1 MTAVTHLAPEVGV
14 QVACKALL
22 VPRASFYRA
31 RRAASEVPL
40 PVAKTPAPATRHPR
54 ALGEQERAQVLD
66 LLHSDRFVD
75 CPPEV
80 VHATLLDEGT
90 YLCSPRTMYRILD
103 DHQEVRERRNQLQRP
118 VYARPELLATA
129 PNQVWSWDITK
140 LLGPAAWTYFYL
152 YVILDIF
159 SRYVVG
165 WMIAKAERAALA
177 TRLID
182 ETCAKQA
189 IEPAQLT
196 IHADRGTAMASK
208 PVAFLLADLGVT
220 KTHSRPHTSNDN
232 PFSESHFKTLKY
244 RPDFPA
250 RFTSIEHGRDFCR
263 TFFPWYNLD
272 HRHSGIAFLTPH
284 IVHHGLA
291 GPVLASRHAT
301 LMQAYHAH
309 PERFP
314 HGAPV
319 PTALPAAVFINPPT
333 IPAPGRSPLREL
345 HEMPAPR
352 LSNPLTASAI
362 GQRLPPRPRTLRV
375 PVSC

>member
-1 MTAVTHLAPEVGV
+1 MTAVGQVAPEVGV
-14 QVACKALL
+14 KAACKALT

-31 RRAASEVPL
+31 RLGASTAL
-40 PVAKTPAPATRHPR
+40 PPVIETPTPSVNHPR
-54 ALGEQERAQVLD
+54 ALLEEERAQVLD

-80 VHATLLDEGT
+80 VHATLLDEGA
-90 YLCSPRTMYRILD
+90 YLCSPRTMYRILH
-103 DHQEVRERRNQLQRP
+103 DHKEVRERRDQLRRP
-118 VYARPELLATA
+118 IYAKPELLATA

-140 LLGPAAWTYFYL
+140 LLGPAKWTYFYL

-165 WMIAKAERAALA
+165 WMIAGAERASLA

-196 IHADRGTAMASK
+196 IHADRGASMASK

-250 RFTSIEHGRDFCR
+250 RFDAIEQARDFCR
-263 TFFPWYNLD
+263 GFFSWYNFD
-272 HRHSGIAFLTPH
+272 HRHSGIAFLTPN

-291 GPVLASRHAT
+291 EPALAIRHAALT
-301 LMQAYHAH
+301 TAYQAH

-314 HGAPV
+314 NGAPA
-319 PTALPAAVFINPPT
+319 PTALPTEVFINPPT
-333 IPAPGRSPLREL
+333 TPVP
-345 HEMPAPR
+345 
-352 LSNPLTASAI
+352 T
-362 GQRLPPRPRTLRV
+362 RTSLAEAH
-375 PVSC
+375 

>member
-1 MTAVTHLAPEVGV
+1 MVVGQVAPEVGV
-14 QVACKALL
+14 QAACKALE

-31 RRAASEVPL
+31 RLGASTVL
-40 PVAKTPAPATRHPR
+40 PPVVETPIPSIIHPR
-54 ALGEQERAQVLD
+54 ALLEAERAQVLD

-80 VHATLLDEGT
+80 VHATLLDEGA
-90 YLCSPRTMYRILD
+90 YLCSPRTMYRILH
-103 DHQEVRERRNQLQRP
+103 DHREVRERRDQLCRP

-140 LLGPAAWTYFYL
+140 LRGPAKWTYYYL

-165 WMIAKAERAALA
+165 WMIAEAERASLA
-177 TRLID
+177 TRLIA

-196 IHADRGTAMASK
+196 IHADRGASMASK

-232 PFSESHFKTLKY
+232 PFSESQFKTFKY
-244 RPDFPA
+244 RPDFPIH
-250 RFTSIEHGRDFCR
+250 FDTIGHGRGFCR
-263 TFFPWYNLD
+263 TFFSWYNFD
-272 HRHSGIAFLTPH
+272 HRHSGIAFLTPNV
-284 IVHHGLA
+284 VHHGLA
-291 GPVLASRHAT
+291 ESALAVRHAA
-301 LMQAYHAH
+301 LMAAYQAH

-314 HGAPV
+314 NGE
-319 PTALPAAVFINPPT
+319 PTPAALPTQVFINPPT
-333 IPAPGRSPLREL
+333 TPAP
-345 HEMPAPR
+345 
-352 LSNPLTASAI
+352 I
-362 GQRLPPRPRTLRV
+362 RTSLAEAH
-375 PVSC
+375 

>member
-1 MTAVTHLAPEVGV
+1 MKAVRDLAPEVGV
-14 QVACKALL
+14 QMACKALL

-31 RRAASEVPL
+31 RQATSCAAP
-40 PVAKTPAPATRHPR
+40 PVATPPGPATPHPR
-54 ALGEQERAQVLD
+54 ALGKQERTHVRD

-140 LLGPAAWTYFYL
+140 LLGPATWTYFYL

-165 WMIAKAERAALA
+165 WMLADAERAALA
-177 TRLID
+177 TRLIS

-196 IHADRGTAMASK
+196 IHADRGASMASK

-220 KTHSRPHTSNDN
+220 KSHSRPHTSNDN

-244 RPDFPA
+244 RPDFPD
-250 RFTSIEHGRDFCR
+250 RFASKEHAHAFCRDF
-263 TFFPWYNLD
+263 FSWYNLD

-284 IVHHGLA
+284 VVHHGLA
-291 GPVLASRHAT
+291 EEVLAARHAT
-301 LMQAYHAH
+301 LMAAYLAH

-314 HGAPV
+314 RGAPS
-319 PTALPAAVFINPPT
+319 PTPLPAQVFINPPPPQPQIT
-333 IPAPGRSPLREL
+333 PSPKEL
-345 HEMPAPR
+345 H
-352 LSNPLTASAI
+352 
-362 GQRLPPRPRTLRV
+362 
-375 PVSC
+375 

>member
-1 MTAVTHLAPEVGV
+1 MTAVSHLAPEVGV
-14 QVACKALL
+14 QVACTALL

-40 PVAKTPAPATRHPR
+40 LGAETPVPATLHPR
-54 ALGEQERAQVLD
+54 ALGEEERAQVLD
-66 LLHSDRFVD
+66 VLHSDRFVD

-103 DHQEVRERRNQLQRP
+103 DNQEVHERRNQLQRP

-140 LLGPAAWTYFYL
+140 LLGPATWTYFYL

-165 WMIAKAERAALA
+165 WMLADAERAALA

-182 ETCAKQA
+182 DTCAKQA

-196 IHADRGTAMASK
+196 IHADRGASMASK

-244 RPDFPA
+244 RPDFPP
-250 RFTSIEHGRDFCR
+250 RFDSIEHAREFSR
-263 TFFPWYNLD
+263 TFFSWYNLD

-284 IVHHGLA
+284 VVHHGLA
-291 GPVLASRHAT
+291 EEVLATRYTTRMA
-301 LMQAYHAH
+301 AYHAH
-309 PERFP
+309 PERFLS
-314 HGAPV
+314 GAPL
-319 PTALPAAVFINPPT
+319 PAALPAQVFINPPI
-333 IPAPGRSPLREL
+333 IPAPVPSPLLEL
-345 HEMPAPR
+345 H
-352 LSNPLTASAI
+352 
-362 GQRLPPRPRTLRV
+362 
-375 PVSC
+375 